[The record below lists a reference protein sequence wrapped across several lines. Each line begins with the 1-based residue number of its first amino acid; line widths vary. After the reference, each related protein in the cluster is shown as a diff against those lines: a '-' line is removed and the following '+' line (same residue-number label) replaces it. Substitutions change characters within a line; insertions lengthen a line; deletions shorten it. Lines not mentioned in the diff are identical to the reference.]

1 MELQL
6 RLLAGNAEGI
16 DGAQEIMEE
25 TSTTLEMS
33 LRGAGGKTSP
43 GPGPAAARS
52 IISSISDLW

>member
-1 MELQL
+1 MQRALTVLKKLWRKQA
-6 RLLAGNAEGI
+6 LA
-16 DGAQEIMEE
+16 
-25 TSTTLEMS
+25 LEMS